1 MAQRKKKNRVP
12 WSNTVKICILTF
24 PSPQRLTTR
33 SFLQP
38 LRSPTRKG
46 VESFYLTPFPR
57 LAHTLHIVARGII
70 SRDKCVTP
78 SLSEPCRAL
87 PWLSGRSRIYTM
99 AHKAWPVWSVPPN
112 PAPCPVRW
120 LPLPPYC
127 PLLWGTLAPFHI
139 LEHECSPSCCCRKGV
154 PFQDPRVGS
163 CLTLGS
169 GLSKE
174 IHVLTKQEISLVRD
188 TRVESSRVREPR
200 RTAPPRGSQSWV
212 LW

>member
-1 MAQRKKKNRVP
+1 M
-12 WSNTVKICILTF
+12 KICILTF

-99 AHKAWPVWSVPPN
+99 AHKAWPVWSVPPTQ
-112 PAPCPVRW
+112 PHAQCAGFPSLHTALCSGGHW
-120 LPLPPYC
+120 PP
-127 PLLWGTLAPFHI
+127 F
-139 LEHECSPSCCCRKGV
+139 
-154 PFQDPRVGS
+154 
-163 CLTLGS
+163 
-169 GLSKE
+169 
-174 IHVLTKQEISLVRD
+174 ISLSMNAVLPA
-188 TRVESSRVREPR
+188 V
-200 RTAPPRGSQSWV
+200 AGRGSPFRTREWALV
-212 LW
+212 

>member
-1 MAQRKKKNRVP
+1 M
-12 WSNTVKICILTF
+12 KICILTF

-139 LEHECSPSCCCRKGV
+139 LEPECKPCFTSTEAEPHRRCC
-154 PFQDPRVGS
+154 S
-163 CLTLGS
+163 ES
-169 GLSKE
+169 GFYLDD
-174 IHVLTKQEISLVRD
+174 LVRE
-188 TRVESSRVREPR
+188 RVCLCSSTCSLLCLRYN
-200 RTAPPRGSQSWV
+200 
-212 LW
+212 